1 VGAKVLSGSETWVV
15 VGPIPRT
22 ATEDLV
28 VVPVAAEPPDELVV
42 FDAVAL
48 LVEDVSVELLQ
59 APPMRSITTK
69 GSAR

>member
-22 ATEDLV
+22 VTEELV
-28 VVPVAAEPPDELVV
+28 VVPVAAEPPDELVA

-48 LVEDVSVELLQ
+48 LVEDVSVELPQ